1 MANKFRSKF
10 FRVAVE
16 GATTDG
22 RKIKRE
28 WIEEAAASYN
38 PNTYAARVWLEH
50 LRSVTAE
57 GPFRAYGDVFALK
70 AEEVDIGGQKRLALF
85 AQIEPTDDLIT
96 MNKNR
101 QKLYTSIEINPNFAD
116 TGKAYMQGLGVTDS
130 PASLGTEMLAFSAQ
144 HPESN
149 PLASRKHHPENLFSE
164 LVEVDLDFEGVT
176 PTDPSKAD
184 GLLFRVKEIMGL
196 HKDKAGKDATLFNEL
211 GESVEA
217 LAQHLADQDKNFTQI
232 KADLDSLRKDYKGTS
247 EQLETLQKKLGDE
260 PEQSYTKRPA
270 APGGDGQKLATY

>member
-1 MANKFRSKF
+1 MTTKFRSKF

-22 RKIKRE
+22 RKIERQ

-38 PNTYAARVWLEH
+38 PNTYAARIWMEH
-50 LRSVTAE
+50 LRSVTPE
-57 GPFRAYGDVFALK
+57 GPFRAYGDVVALK
-70 AEEVDIGGQKRLALF
+70 AEEVEIAGQKRLALF

-101 QKLYTSIEINPNFAD
+101 QKLYTSIEINPRFAD

-130 PASLGTEMLAFSAQ
+130 PASLGTEMLAFSSQSAA
-144 HPESN
+144 N
-149 PLASRKHHPENLFSE
+149 PLASRKLHSENLFSE
-164 LVEVDLDFEGVT
+164 AVEVELSFDTVT
-176 PTDPSKAD
+176 PDDPSKAD

-196 HKDKAGKDATLFNEL
+196 HKDKAGKDATLFSEL

-232 KADLDSLRKDYKGTS
+232 KADLDQLRKDYKGTS
-247 EQLETLQKKLGDE
+247 EQLETLQTKLGEE
-260 PEQSYTKRPA
+260 PERSHSQRPA
-270 APGGDGQKLATY
+270 ATGGDGKTLAKF